1 MWTGCDDGFFSFTA
15 HNSAARTN
23 TISADHPP
31 LFLSLITYTTTQ
43 VPFAMETPNT
53 KATSSF
59 GEILPNA
66 TSETANTSPTASSED
81 SLVHD
86 NPDYVAPEKQDILL
100 PDVTSARLHGRIGT
114 ILRKVYLSEE
124 IISDDLKPE
133 KALRGVLFPPNN
145 RFMVN
150 LVCRRDSQRNSP
162 SNSKGSTS
170 WHNVFFLVDTG
181 SPNSFLCT
189 EAMEA
194 LIGNR
199 SCTSNIPPAMMRIEL
214 FASRDVVT
222 CNLPGADTHCTD
234 VNILGSD
241 VVGNFADISTNSKR
255 KEFTLALH

>member
-1 MWTGCDDGFFSFTA
+1 
-15 HNSAARTN
+15 
-23 TISADHPP
+23 
-31 LFLSLITYTTTQ
+31 
-43 VPFAMETPNT
+43 METPNM

-59 GEILPNA
+59 AEILPNA
-66 TSETANTSPTASSED
+66 TSPTANASPTSSED

-100 PDVTSARLHGRIGT
+100 TDVTSARLHGRIGT
-114 ILRKVYLSEE
+114 ILGKAYLSEE
-124 IISDDLKPE
+124 ISSDYLKLE

-145 RFMVN
+145 RYMVN

-162 SNSKGSTS
+162 SSPNGPTS

-181 SPNSFLCT
+181 SPNSFLCS

-199 SCTSNIPPAMMRIEL
+199 GCTSNIPPAMRIEL
-214 FASRDVVT
+214 FASRDVIT
-222 CNLPGADTHCTD
+222 CNLPGVDTHYTD

-241 VVGNFADISTNSKR
+241 VVGNLADISTNSKR
-255 KEFTLALH
+255 KEFTLSLH